1 MSCPRRYNNMFLHTV
16 RGVGALLAPPVFPGL
31 PVVGPSVLIG
41 LLTESP
47 LSPQKPLLGGHKKI

>member
-1 MSCPRRYNNMFLHTV
+1 MFLHTV